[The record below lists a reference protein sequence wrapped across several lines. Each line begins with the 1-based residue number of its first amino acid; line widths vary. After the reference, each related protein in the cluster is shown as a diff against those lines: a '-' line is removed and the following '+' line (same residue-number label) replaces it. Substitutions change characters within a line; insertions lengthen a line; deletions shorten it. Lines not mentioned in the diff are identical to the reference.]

1 MKTLII
7 YYSKHGSTQKVVSYL
22 QEHLSCDTINILT
35 TPVPSIVDYDL
46 IILGGSIY
54 YGSIHPKLTQYIES
68 QLNTLLTKKIGLF
81 LLCMMSEETAAEQF
95 NHNFNQALL
104 NHSLADG
111 FFGGVLEKSTL
122 NPIEKLVTS
131 FTFKNVITND
141 GLYYDE
147 VDRFIEALSSN
158 EAQMNS

>member
-7 YYSKHGSTQKVVSYL
+7 YSSKHGSTQKVVSYL

-54 YGSIHPKLTQYIES
+54 YGSIHSKLTQYIES
-68 QLNTLLTKKIGLF
+68 ELDLLLTKKIALF

-95 NHNFNQALL
+95 NHNFNQTLL
-104 NHSLADG
+104 NHSCADG
-111 FFGGVLEKSTL
+111 FFGGVLEKDSL
-122 NPIEKLVTS
+122 NPIEKLVTR
-131 FTFKNVITND
+131 FTFKNVVTND

-147 VDRFIEALSSN
+147 VDRFIDALSKNIAPTS
-158 EAQMNS
+158 